1 MSVTEISKLPLRE
14 KFQIMEAIWAELSER
29 AERFEIPPEHLKLLD
44 ERRARVESGETPLHD
59 WDTVKHQI
67 GRR

>member
-14 KFQIMEAIWAELSER
+14 KFQIMEAIWADLSEQ

-44 ERRARVESGETPLHD
+44 ARRARVESGETTLHD
-59 WDTVKHQI
+59 WDDAKLLI